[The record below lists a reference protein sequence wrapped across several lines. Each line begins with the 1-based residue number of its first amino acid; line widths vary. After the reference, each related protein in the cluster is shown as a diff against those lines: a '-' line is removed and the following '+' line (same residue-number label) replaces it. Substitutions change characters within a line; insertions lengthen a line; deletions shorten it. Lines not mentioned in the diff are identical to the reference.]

1 MNKTFFTELSQSD
14 LQAIN
19 GGWGP
24 VAWLIL
30 GICAGSIDSF
40 IEGFQDGKK

>member
-14 LQAIN
+14 LQTIN
-19 GGWGP
+19 GG
-24 VAWLIL
+24 VAPIVWLLAGVVL
-30 GICAGSIDSF
+30 GSLDSF